1 MKKKINLAL
10 IFSLVLILILL
21 TTCKRNALEEPPL
34 FGPSSLATLLN
45 VSASPNVISS
55 GTTRETSTITAT
67 LKKYDGDTHAYN
79 EQTSQTIT
87 FEITNAT
94 GSPINVGYFGANE
107 QVSTQVTN
115 ASGRATVQYN
125 GPLSQEITGNM
136 TVYILATVSR
146 EGKESISEFAPI
158 NIIADITEIT
168 LTLSANPNVL
178 NADSTRET
186 STITATLTSTDGTPL
201 VNQTIH
207 FEIFDAAGT
216 KVNIGYFT
224 GNESVISVVTN
235 ASGIATTTYSGP
247 LASEITAN
255 TSVDIKA
262 TVALTGSESLSLKT
276 PISIIR
282 EAIEKAL
289 TVSPNPNVINAGTAR
304 ETSTITATLTTVSG
318 DPVAAQAI
326 TFEIYDAAGTTPVNI
341 GYFTGNESIISVVTD
356 ASGIATTTYSG
367 PLASEITANT
377 TVTIKATA
385 VLEGSESISQSETI
399 SIIREAIEKALTVSP
414 NPNVVDAGAAREIS
428 TITATL
434 TTVSGDPVPNK
445 TIKFEILDAPLG
457 NKINIGYFGANE
469 SVTTAVTDASGIATV
484 TYYGPLSTEIT
495 ANITVYIQATA
506 FLEGAE
512 FLYESAAINII
523 LDAKTLTV
531 SADPNVIVA
540 SATRETSTITA
551 TLTTAGGS
559 PVAAQTITFEIYD
572 ATGTNPVSTGYFTG
586 SQLVIST
593 VTDAS
598 GIATTTYSGPLAT
611 EIAANTTVNIKATV
625 ALEGLEFI
633 SQSTPITIIRDLDV
647 IETRLNISANPTVF
661 NAGAA
666 RETSA
671 ITATLTTA
679 VGATPLPNWN
689 IRFEICD
696 ADGSRINAGYF
707 DSSEQVVT
715 KVTDVSGVAT
725 VTYYTPLALEMPEI
739 AVGNCK
745 TVYIRATAWLGETS
759 VTESIPIYIWK

>member
-21 TTCKRNALEEPPL
+21 NTCKRNALEEPAL

-45 VSASPNVISS
+45 VSASPNVLTS

-94 GSPINVGYFGANE
+94 GSPIDVGYFGANE

-168 LTLSANPNVL
+168 LSLSADPNVL
-178 NADSTRET
+178 NADSTRGT
-186 STITATLTSTDGTPL
+186 STITATLTSTGGTPL

-318 DPVAAQAI
+318 DPVAAQTI
-326 TFEIYDAAGTTPVNI
+326 TFEIYDATGTPVNIGYFTGNESIISVVTDASGIATTTYSGPLASEITANTTVTIKATAVLEGSESISQSETISIIREAIEKVLTVSPNPNVINAGTARETSTITATLTTVSGDPVAAQTITFEIYDATGTPVNI

-414 NPNVVDAGAAREIS
+414 NPNVLDAGAARETS

-469 SVTTAVTDASGIATV
+469 SVTTAVTDASGIATT

-495 ANITVYIQATA
+495 DNTTVYIQATA

-512 FLYESAAINII
+512 FLYESAPINII
-523 LDAKTLTV
+523 LDARILTV
-531 SADPNVIVA
+531 SANPNVIVA
-540 SATRETSTITA
+540 GAARQTSTITA
-551 TLTTAGGS
+551 TLTTAGGI
-559 PVAAQTITFEIYD
+559 PMAAQTVHFEIFD
-572 ATGTNPVSTGYFTG
+572 AIGGAKINIGYFTG
-586 SQLVIST
+586 NVEVAT
-593 VTDAS
+593 AVTDA
-598 GIATTTYSGPLAT
+598 
-611 EIAANTTVNIKATV
+611 N
-625 ALEGLEFI
+625 
-633 SQSTPITIIRDLDV
+633 
-647 IETRLNISANPTVF
+647 
-661 NAGAA
+661 
-666 RETSA
+666 
-671 ITATLTTA
+671 
-679 VGATPLPNWN
+679 
-689 IRFEICD
+689 
-696 ADGSRINAGYF
+696 
-707 DSSEQVVT
+707 
-715 KVTDVSGVAT
+715 GVAT
-725 VTYYTPLALEMPEI
+725 VTYFGPLAAEI
-739 AVGNCK
+739 ADN
-745 TVYIRATAWLGETS
+745 TT
-759 VTESIPIYIWK
+759 IYIKAIAASEGEEFIFEFAQIQILDND